1 MSKSLKVIVGSKNP
15 VKVNAAKE
23 ALSLTHNEASVDSIG
38 VHAPSGVA
46 DQPMTEEQTKLG
58 AINRVLYCREHH
70 QADYYMAMEGG
81 VHLFDFGPA
90 TFAYVVIANNTQ
102 QAPSIGRGALL
113 PLPMAVYESL
123 QTGEELGHV
132 MDRLF
137 NTDNIKQKG
146 GAISLLTNNVAT
158 RQSNYTHA
166 LVLAMAPFLH
176 PDFFMT
182 QSHL

>member
-1 MSKSLKVIVGSKNP
+1 MRKELSIIVGSRNP

-23 ALSLTHNEASVDSIG
+23 ALSLIFADTDVESTGEN
-38 VHAPSGVA
+38 APSGVP

-58 AINRVLYCREHH
+58 AINRVQYCKENY

-90 TFAYVVIANNTQ
+90 TFAYVAIVTDAKKE
-102 QAPSIGRGALL
+102 PSIGRGALL
-113 PLPMAVYESL
+113 PLPMSVYEAL
-123 QTGEELGHV
+123 QSGEELGHV

-158 RQSNYTHA
+158 RQSNYTQA
-166 LVLAMAPFLH
+166 LVLALAPFLH
-176 PDFFMT
+176 PEFF
-182 QSHL
+182 SG